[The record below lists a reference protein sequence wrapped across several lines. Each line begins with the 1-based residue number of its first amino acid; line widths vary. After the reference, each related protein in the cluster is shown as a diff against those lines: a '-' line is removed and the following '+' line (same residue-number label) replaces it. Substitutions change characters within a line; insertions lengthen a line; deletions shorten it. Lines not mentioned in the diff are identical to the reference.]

1 MDYFVLLINGVII
14 TKVQAI
20 DKWKA
25 INMVTR
31 LSDDPCFFNCIVFG
45 DDDMD
50 YEDIPEYTSDG
61 VRYIEYDTIKLMM
74 EEYKLLE
81 SLSECYSE
89 KKAKYDVLS
98 SFIKDYETLS
108 LITED
113 VCHMAKVAMDKI
125 YKALHE

>member
-50 YEDIPEYTSDG
+50 YEDIR
-61 VRYIEYDTIKLMM
+61 RYEYDTIKLMM

-81 SLSECYSE
+81 GMSECYSE
-89 KKAKYDVLS
+89 KMAKYDVLS

-108 LITED
+108 WITEG
-113 VCHMAKVAMDKI
+113 VYHMAKVAMDKI
-125 YKALHE
+125 YKALH

>member
-1 MDYFVLLINGVII
+1 MDYFILLINGVII

-31 LSDDPCFFNCIVFG
+31 LSDDPCFFDITMFV
-45 DDDMD
+45 DDED
-50 YEDIPEYTSDG
+50 YEDIPEYMSDG
-61 VRYIEYDTIKLMM
+61 VRYVEYDTIKLMM
-74 EEYKLLE
+74 EEYKYLE

-89 KKAKYDVLS
+89 KKAKYDILS

-113 VCHMAKVAMDKI
+113 VCHTAKVAMDKI
-125 YKALHE
+125 YKALH